1 MITIHEIPAL
11 RILAGMI
18 IGIFLFPFFDE
29 LSSAWIVILSIFSI
43 ASLILTFKVEFGY
56 NERYLS
62 SLFLLIPTISVTIL
76 YIYLSD
82 VRHSDDHLVHHLFD
96 NKVYVMAKCVEAP
109 KKGKSWQIV
118 MNAQSFINKGRS
130 YTLRGKF
137 ILYCK
142 ELNEMPAP
150 GESFRVHVKL
160 DTVRSPDIPKSFD
173 YRTYLARQDIY
184 KIGYIQK
191 EDLKK
196 VGEAP
201 LVNIKNWAYQIR
213 NWSIDRCTRLLGE
226 NELADVASGLIF
238 GYRDKI
244 DATTQRAFV
253 NTGSVHLLAVS
264 GMHVVLIYSN
274 VVLLLGLLQIR
285 KLVGKKNVPLLAL
298 VFLWVFTFV
307 AGLAASIV
315 RATLMIT
322 IMVIGKYFGRQ
333 GINMNTVCAVAV
345 IMLIYDP
352 NVLYDVGFQLS
363 FAAVVGILTFQQPVK
378 QYFPEWLLLRNGF
391 SNMISVTIAAQLTTL
406 PLILYYFHQFPVY
419 FMLSGIIA
427 VFLADWVIK
436 IGLAVILISIISSK
450 IAVYFSLLWQMSV
463 WSLLKSVE
471 WIDCIPHGLISA
483 IYFPI
488 ESVMILSFMLIL
500 TMIQC
505 NSKVKHFKTLLM
517 TGIFLL
523 IIIDGAS
530 IYKATGRVGYEKYSI
545 NGKQVA
551 IERKGFDGIV
561 WADKALDSSRVMERL
576 SGYMISERIIRMQYK
591 WIPTEND
598 GYIPIENEVINKE
611 VRKLSTL

>member
-11 RILAGMI
+11 RILAGII
-18 IGIFLFPFFDE
+18 IGIVLFPYFDE
-29 LSSAWIVILSIFSI
+29 LSSAWIVILSTFSI
-43 ASLILTFKVEFGY
+43 VSLILTFKVEFGY

-62 SLFLLIPTISVTIL
+62 SLFLLIPTVSVTIL

-82 VRHSDDHLVHHLFD
+82 VRHSDDHLVHHHFD

-118 MNAQSFINKGRS
+118 MNAQSFINKGRTN
-130 YTLRGKF
+130 TLRGKF

-142 ELNEMPAP
+142 ELNEIPAP

-191 EDLKK
+191 EDLRKI
-196 VGEAP
+196 GEAP
-201 LVNIKNWAYQIR
+201 FLNFKNWAYQIR

-244 DATTQRAFV
+244 DANTQRAFV

-285 KLVGKKNVPLLAL
+285 KLVGKKNVPILAL

-322 IMVIGKYFGRQ
+322 IMVVGKYFGRQ

-419 FMLSGIIA
+419 FILSGIIA

-463 WSLLKSVE
+463 WSLLKSIE

-530 IYKATGRVGYEKYSI
+530 IYKATGRVSYEKYSI
-545 NGKQVA
+545 NGKHVT

-561 WADKALDSSRVMERL
+561 WADKALDSSKVMERL
-576 SGYMISERIIRMQYK
+576 SGYMISEKIIKVQYK
-591 WIPTEND
+591 LIPTEND
-598 GYIPIENEVINKE
+598 GYMPIENEVVNKE

>member
-274 VVLLLGLLQIR
+274 VILLLGLLQIR

-298 VFLWVFTFV
+298 FFLWVFTFV

-463 WSLLKSVE
+463 WSLLKSVA
-471 WIDCIPHGLISA
+471 WIDRIPHGLISA

-561 WADKALDSSRVMERL
+561 WADKALDSSKVMERL

>member
-11 RILAGMI
+11 RILAGII
-18 IGIFLFPFFDE
+18 IGIVLFPFFDE

-43 ASLILTFKVEFGY
+43 VSLILTFKVEFGY

-62 SLFLLIPTISVTIL
+62 SLFLLIPTVSVTIL

-82 VRHSDDHLVHHLFD
+82 VRHTDDHLVHHHFD
-96 NKVYVMAKCVEAP
+96 NKIYVMAKCAEAP

-118 MNAQSFINKGRS
+118 MNAQSFINEGMTN
-130 YTLRGKF
+130 TLRGKF
-137 ILYCK
+137 IIYCN
-142 ELNEMPAP
+142 ELNEIPAP
-150 GESFRVHVKL
+150 GESFKVHVKL

-244 DATTQRAFV
+244 DANTQRAFV

-285 KLVGKKNVPLLAL
+285 KLVGKKNVPILAL

-322 IMVIGKYFGRQ
+322 IMVVGKYFGRQ

-561 WADKALDSSRVMERL
+561 WADKALDSSKVMERL
-576 SGYMISERIIRMQYK
+576 SGYMISERIIKVQYK
-591 WIPTEND
+591 LIPTEND

>member
-62 SLFLLIPTISVTIL
+62 SLFLLIPTVSVTIL

-82 VRHSDDHLVHHLFD
+82 VKHSDDHLVHHHFD
-96 NKVYVMAKCVEAP
+96 NKIYVMAKCAEAP

-274 VVLLLGLLQIR
+274 VILLLGLLQIR

-463 WSLLKSVE
+463 WSLLKSVA
-471 WIDCIPHGLISA
+471 WIDRIPHGLISA

-505 NSKVKHFKTLLM
+505 NSKVKHFKTFLM
-517 TGIFLL
+517 SGIFLL

>member
-1 MITIHEIPAL
+1 
-11 RILAGMI
+11 
-18 IGIFLFPFFDE
+18 
-29 LSSAWIVILSIFSI
+29 
-43 ASLILTFKVEFGY
+43 
-56 NERYLS
+56 
-62 SLFLLIPTISVTIL
+62 
-76 YIYLSD
+76 
-82 VRHSDDHLVHHLFD
+82 
-96 NKVYVMAKCVEAP
+96 MAKCVEAP

-274 VVLLLGLLQIR
+274 VILLLGLLQIR

-298 VFLWVFTFV
+298 FFLWVFTFV

-463 WSLLKSVE
+463 WSLLKSVA
-471 WIDCIPHGLISA
+471 WIDRIPHGLISA

-561 WADKALDSSRVMERL
+561 WADKALDSSKVMERL
-576 SGYMISERIIRMQYK
+576 SGYMISERIIKVQYK
-591 WIPTEND
+591 LIPTEND
-598 GYIPIENEVINKE
+598 GYIPIENEVVNKE

>member
-142 ELNEMPAP
+142 ELNEIPAP

-274 VVLLLGLLQIR
+274 VILLLGLLQIR

-463 WSLLKSVE
+463 WSLLKSVA
-471 WIDCIPHGLISA
+471 WIDRIPHGLISA

-561 WADKALDSSRVMERL
+561 WADKALDSSKVMERL
-576 SGYMISERIIRMQYK
+576 SGYMISERIIKVQYK
-591 WIPTEND
+591 LIPTEND
-598 GYIPIENEVINKE
+598 GYIPIENEVVNKE